1 MQAVIR
7 GLIKRGHIIRR
18 KIRDAHGRFIGY
30 ETLVFEEPHA
40 CMTTE
45 MPFTDIGETDAGNAD
60 IRKSNPNNTRVNNT
74 NFNNTTTKSEEKSS
88 YFYPRT
94 QGGPEADKIAQRCAL
109 QTISQRRKNK
119 KKQSPQN
126 AVRFGAQKI
135 FWIFMRM

>member
-1 MQAVIR
+1 MIS
-7 GLIKRGHIIRR
+7 RGHVIRR

-45 MPFTDIGETDAGNAD
+45 MPFTDVGKTD
-60 IRKSNPNNTRVNNT
+60 IRKRHTNNTNKRNT

-94 QGGPEADKIAQRCAL
+94 QGGPEADKIVNDVLCRQYRAKDHR
-109 QTISQRRKNK
+109 TIIFSREKRQLIIACLNLR
-119 KKQSPQN
+119 SEE
-126 AVRFGAQKI
+126 VR
-135 FWIFMRM
+135 